1 MYTCICSHIS
11 VLICDS
17 YTNLFISAC
26 LSLKLVNG
34 NFFLFPPEKQKRCSD
49 RRKNCPTPTLFYF
62 LTLSFSLLSFSRFL
76 MLKHYPLVSWNLST
90 VPRFTHLH
98 LLKGISFSFVHL
110 SQGIAA
116 WSIFGLVVL
125 LSFLAG
131 EIGSKLSADCLAVLV
146 HSQDEILTSF

>member
-26 LSLKLVNG
+26 LSLKLVKG
-34 NFFLFPPEKQKRCSD
+34 NIFLFPPEKQKRCSD
-49 RRKNCPTPTLFYF
+49 LRKNCPTPTVFYF

-76 MLKHYPLVSWNLST
+76 MLKHYPPVIWNLSA
-90 VPRFTHLH
+90 VPCFTHLH
-98 LLKGISFSFVHL
+98 LLEGISFSFVHL

-116 WSIFGLVVL
+116 WSTFGLVVL

-131 EIGSKLSADCLAVLV
+131 EIGSMLSADCLAVLV